1 MSSMT
6 NQKNKNVESLSIN
19 VDLHSE
25 LDLEAQENNVSIV
38 IDKVDE
44 NAIEEDR
51 IGVVT
56 DVIVIMDESG
66 SMSSMGKEPVQ
77 SANAFI
83 QEQKKSSIDDG
94 SRVTLVTFNV
104 KSKRVIDNMLIADVN
119 ELKDES
125 YSPSGGTALNDA
137 VCTTIDHKLE
147 SGKPDNVVLL
157 IITDGDENSS
167 SKFSTTDTR
176 KRIEL
181 VQKKHDWKVLFIG
194 ANIDA
199 FADGCNISVNR
210 NSCAQFDQD
219 HRGDLL
225 FLMRT
230 TSEQVN
236 DYRQARTEGD
246 VDAELK
252 APVSSMNTHKSEP
265 TPQLVGGYRSYLQ
278 SPRHDQLPPLMP
290 MMPLRLGRT
299 LTGAGL

>member
-1 MSSMT
+1 MASMT
-6 NQKNKNVESLSIN
+6 NQKNKNV
-19 VDLHSE
+19 DLHNE

-38 IDKVDE
+38 IDKVDDK
-44 NAIEEDR
+44 AIEEDR

-66 SMSSMGKEPVQ
+66 SMSSMGNEPVQ

-83 QEQKKSSIDDG
+83 QDQKKNSIDDG

-104 KSKRVIDNMLIADVN
+104 TSKRVIDNMLIADVN

-125 YSPSGGTALNDA
+125 YFPSGGTALNDA

-199 FADGCNISVNR
+199 FADGCNISVNS
-210 NSCAQFDQD
+210 NSCAQFDQ
-219 HRGDLL
+219 HRNGDLL

-230 TSEQVN
+230 ASEQVN
-236 DYRQARTEGD
+236 DYRRARTEGD

-252 APVSSMNTHKSEP
+252 APVTSMNARKSEP
-265 TPQLVGGYRSYLQ
+265 IPQRVGGYRSYLQ
-278 SPRHDQLPPLMP
+278 SPRHDQTPPPHLMAMP